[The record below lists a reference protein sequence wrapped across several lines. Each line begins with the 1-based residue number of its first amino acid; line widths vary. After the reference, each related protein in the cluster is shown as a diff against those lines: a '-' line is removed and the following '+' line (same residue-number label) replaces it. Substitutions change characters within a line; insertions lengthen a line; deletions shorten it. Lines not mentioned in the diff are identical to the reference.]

1 MNSGGFFPA
10 QPVLRYKLSFFI
22 VNSTFE
28 LKKNGFFKD
37 RFFSEID
44 LKLLKKIKKI
54 YIMEKTNVKDDKYE
68 NKRK

>member
-1 MNSGGFFPA
+1 MDFLKTDFFG
-10 QPVLRYKLSFFI
+10 K
-22 VNSTFE
+22 
-28 LKKNGFFKD
+28 
-37 RFFSEID
+37 ID

>member
-1 MNSGGFFPA
+1 MCIRD
-10 QPVLRYKLSFFI
+10 RYCIYYPIFFI
-22 VNSTFE
+22 IIQYDCEIFV
-28 LKKNGFFKD
+28 KKNGFFKD